1 LIEALFAD
9 LRFALRWLRKSPG
22 FALVAIV
29 SLAIGI
35 GFNTALFAI
44 TDALLFKP
52 LPVAAPSRL
61 VDVFTSGSPGASNR
75 FSTSSYPDYL
85 DLKAQNG
92 VFDDMVGYSPMFA
105 ALNLGDR
112 SRLTLGEAVTGNYF
126 RVLGVAAHRG
136 RTLLPEDDAPDAP
149 RVAMISYRYWS
160 RELAAA
166 PAAVGGTLRI
176 RGNPFTIVGIA
187 PPSFTGMVPVLAPEI
202 WIPVSA
208 SLEVEP
214 LGLHDVVPSPTGTTR
229 LDRRG
234 DRWLFIRARLHPGA
248 SIEQARSNVELL
260 ISRLAAAFPATNK
273 DRLGAV
279 KATTDVH
286 FHPAADPV
294 LVPVAAGLMAA
305 VGLVLLIACANVASM
320 LLARA
325 SGRQR
330 EMGVR
335 LAIGATR
342 GRLVQQ
348 LVTEALVLSMIGAA
362 VGTLL
367 AWWVTR
373 LAASVSLPLPVPLVL
388 ELRLDTRVLMFTM
401 TTSLLAGIV
410 AGLAPAVHASK
421 PDLVA
426 DLRGEL
432 PVARAGGRMWTQ
444 RDVLVSGQIAV
455 TAVLL
460 VAAALLTRSLI
471 AAQRTRVGFPI
482 EHLAVLSMD
491 TGMVRYS
498 AERSGQFYET
508 ALQRVRTLPGVE
520 RAALATRVPFSLNA
534 NRWEVWVPARHLP
547 GGPGESVEVTT
558 VSSEY
563 FDTIGIRIVEG
574 RSFTGDERPDTPFV
588 AVVNE
593 AFARRY
599 WAGENAV
606 GRTFRSRNSDG
617 PVFEIIGVAAD
628 HKVRTVTEAPTPFL
642 HVARTQ
648 RPSPYSFVIAR
659 TRGDAVT
666 LLRDMRRELLS
677 LEPNLVF
684 VENQTMEAQVGATLF
699 PARAGAWLVGGVGA
713 VAMML
718 AAIGLY
724 GVIAYSVAR
733 RTREVGIRIA
743 LGAHPSSVL
752 GLVMRE
758 GLLLTVA
765 GLTAGCLL
773 AIVAARA
780 IAGVL
785 YGVGAADWT
794 SWAIAM
800 VILLT
805 VSVLA
810 NLIPASRA
818 ARVNPSVAL
827 RTE

>member
-330 EMGVR
+330 EIGVR
-335 LAIGATR
+335 LAIGASR

-348 LVTEALVLSMIGAA
+348 LVTEAVVMSLIAAA

-367 AWWVTR
+367 AWWLTR
-373 LAASVSLPLPVPLVL
+373 LAASLSLPLPVPLVL
-388 ELRLDTRVLMFTM
+388 DLRLDTRVLVFTM
-401 TTSLLAGIV
+401 AASLLAGIV
-410 AGLAPAVHASK
+410 AGLAPAMHASR
-421 PDLVA
+421 PDVGA
-426 DLRGEL
+426 DLRGEK
-432 PVARAGGRMWTQ
+432 PVARAGGRAWTQ

-460 VAAALLTRSLI
+460 VSAALLTRSLI
-471 AAQRTRVGFPI
+471 AAQRTNVGFPI

-498 AERSGQFYET
+498 AERSRQFYET
-508 ALQRVRTLPGVE
+508 ALHRVRSLPGVE

-534 NRWEVWVPARHLP
+534 NRWEVWVPERHQ
-547 GGPGESVEVTT
+547 PGEPGENVEVTT
-558 VSSEY
+558 VSSDY
-563 FDTIGIRIVEG
+563 FDTIGIRIVQG

-606 GRTFRSRNSDG
+606 GRTFRSRSSDG

-642 HVARTQ
+642 
-648 RPSPYSFVIAR
+648 
-659 TRGDAVT
+659 
-666 LLRDMRRELLS
+666 RDMRRELLS

-684 VENQTMEAQVGATLF
+684 VENQTMEAEVGATLF

-743 LGAHPSSVL
+743 LGARPASVL

-758 GLLLTVA
+758 GLLVTAA

-773 AIVAARA
+773 AIVAAHS
-780 IAGVL
+780 IAAVL
-785 YGVGAADWT
+785 YGIGAREPDSRFT
-794 SWAIAM
+794 RCPRE
-800 VILLT
+800 
-805 VSVLA
+805 SVR
-810 NLIPASRA
+810 RA
-818 ARVNPSVAL
+818 ANGIAANTRLHTSCTAALPYNPACQSSRRRRKSSAASPG
-827 RTE
+827 RRSRD

>member
-1 LIEALFAD
+1 MIEALFTD
-9 LRFALRWLRKSPG
+9 TRFALRWLGKSPG
-22 FALVAIV
+22 FASVAIA

-35 GFNTALFAI
+35 GFNTTLFAV
-44 TDALLFKP
+44 TDALLFRP
-52 LPVAAPSRL
+52 LSVMAPSRL
-61 VDVFTSGSPGASNR
+61 VDVFTSASTGAANR
-75 FSTSSYPDYL
+75 FSTSSYLDYL
-85 DLKAQNG
+85 DLKAQNR
-92 VFDDMVGYSPMFA
+92 VFDDMAGYSPMFA

-112 SRLTLGEAVTGNYF
+112 SRLALGETVTGNYF

-160 RELAAA
+160 RELAAL
-166 PAAVGGTLRI
+166 PTAVGGTLRI
-176 RGNPFTIVGIA
+176 RGVPYTIVGIA
-187 PPSFTGMVPVLAPEI
+187 PPSFTGMVPMLAPEI
-202 WIPVSA
+202 WVPVSV
-208 SLEVEP
+208 SLDVEP

-234 DRWLFIRARLHPGA
+234 DRWLFIRARLQPGA
-248 SIEQARSNVELL
+248 SIEQARANVELL
-260 ISRLAAAFPATNK
+260 SSRLAAAYPATNK

-279 KATTDVH
+279 KATSDVH
-286 FHPAADPV
+286 VHPAADPV
-294 LVPVAAGLMAA
+294 LVPVAAGLMAT

-330 EMGVR
+330 EIGVR

-342 GRLVQQ
+342 ARLAQQ
-348 LVTEALVLSMIGAA
+348 LVTEALVMSLIGAA
-362 VGTLL
+362 VGILL

-373 LAASVSLPLPVPLVL
+373 LAASVSLPLPVPLVFD
-388 ELRLDTRVLMFTM
+388 LRLDTRVLVFTM
-401 TTSLLAGIV
+401 AVSLFAGV
-410 AGLAPAVHASK
+410 AAGLAPALRASK
-421 PDLVA
+421 IDMVA
-426 DLRGEL
+426 DLRGEQTL
-432 PVARAGGRMWTQ
+432 ARAGGRTWSE

-455 TAVLL
+455 TGVLL

-471 AAQRTRVGFPI
+471 AAQRTSVGFPI

-498 AERSGQFYET
+498 AEQSRQFYDT

-520 RAALATRVPFSLNA
+520 RAALATRVPFSLNGG
-534 NRWEVWVPARHLP
+534 RWEVWVPGRHQP
-547 GGPGESVEVTT
+547 GAPGESVEVTT
-558 VSSEY
+558 VSADY
-563 FDTIGIRIVEG
+563 FDTFGIRIVQG
-574 RSFTGDERPDTPFV
+574 RSFTGDERPNTPFV

-599 WAGENAV
+599 GPGANAV

-628 HKVRTVTEAPTPFL
+628 HKVRTVTEAPTPFV

-648 RPSPYSFVIAR
+648 RPNPYSFVIAR
-659 TRGDAVT
+659 TRGDAAT

-677 LEPNLVF
+677 IEPNLVF
-684 VENQTMEAQVGATLF
+684 VENQTMEAEVGATLF

-718 AAIGLY
+718 AAVGLY

-743 LGAHPSSVL
+743 LGARPASVL

-758 GLLLTVA
+758 GLLVTAA
-765 GLTAGCLL
+765 GLIAGCLL
-773 AIVAARA
+773 AIIAARA
-780 IAGVL
+780 IAGAL
-785 YGVGAADWT
+785 YGVGAADAT
-794 SWAIAM
+794 AWAIAI
-800 VILLT
+800 VIL
-805 VSVLA
+805 VSVSLLA

-818 ARVNPSVAL
+818 ARVNPSIAL